1 MKFFVRFFKY
11 LLRSLFSIIIFLL
24 LVWFAK
30 MNWDTGAYI
39 SFLDSTDRAVFHW
52 SQPSTWSDPFW
63 SNTHQWSWEI
73 ADMFSNDT
81 WDAQLSG
88 LDVYDPAFEADLNT
102 ISDGS
107 LSDSSGQDFWFT
119 TDEQLSSGSQIW
131 SGTTSRDQLLNV
143 IQNSPNVQK

>member
-1 MKFFVRFFKY
+1 MKFLGRFIKY

-24 LVWFAK
+24 FMWLAK

-39 SFLDSTDRAVFHW
+39 SFLNSNDRSVFHW
-52 SQPSTWSDPFW
+52 SQPATWSDPFW
-63 SNTHQWSWEI
+63 SNTYQWSWEI

-81 WDAQLSG
+81 WNDQLSG
-88 LDVYDPAFEADLNT
+88 LDVYDPSFEEDLNSV
-102 ISDGS
+102 SDGS

-119 TDEQLSSGSQIW
+119 TDEQPSSGSQIS